1 MIRRKRNTW
10 IVEKNGQVFKFGTEA
25 EANAAAHGVPDAPK
39 EKEFH
44 QEEDSTNEQE
54 VVLESEGG
62 SEEEV

>member
-10 IVEKNGQVFKFGTEA
+10 IVEKNGQVFKLGTEA

-44 QEEDSTNEQE
+44 QE
-54 VVLESEGG
+54 
-62 SEEEV
+62 